1 MPQTTTKKKAAKK
14 KAVKKTYPSPSPN
27 PNLEHELT
35 PEIEEITDTTD
46 LDGKF
51 ILIRVGNDKY
61 PAEGER
67 GDEMIEKVYGEI
79 TELLDGNGV
88 KNCMVYVTTH
98 LVDIKVVS

>member
-1 MPQTTTKKKAAKK
+1 MPQTTSKKKVRKKAAV
-14 KAVKKTYPSPSPN
+14 KAPAPKVEPQPK
-27 PNLEHELT
+27 
-35 PEIEEITDTTD
+35 IEEIIDTTD